1 MHDQPI
7 HFRRQIDLAGK
18 PTGPACAAGKVEHVF
33 LILARGRQLV
43 EPLLRDNHMAGR
55 TGHLPFASAF
65 QRLPRILANLEQV
78 VAGHCLDRLRR
89 FAIGA
94 DEMDFHA
101 YCLSAAALIRDAARS
116 ISSTVV

>member
-1 MHDQPI
+1 MHNQPI

-18 PTGPACAAGKVEHVF
+18 PAGPACAAGEVKHIF

-43 EPLLRDNHMAGR
+43 EPLLGNNHMAGR
-55 TGHLPFASAF
+55 TGHLPLAGAF
-65 QRLPRILANLEQV
+65 QRLPGILANLEQV
-78 VAGHCLDRLRR
+78 VAGLGLYRLGR

-94 DEMDFHA
+94 DEMDFQA
-101 YCLSAAALIRDAARS
+101 NCLSPAALIRDAARS